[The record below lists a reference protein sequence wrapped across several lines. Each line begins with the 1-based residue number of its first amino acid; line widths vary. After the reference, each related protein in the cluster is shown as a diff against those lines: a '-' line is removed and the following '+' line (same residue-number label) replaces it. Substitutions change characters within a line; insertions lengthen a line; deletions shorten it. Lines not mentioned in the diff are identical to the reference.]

1 MQVATGK
8 SVLNGISIGKIKVYK
23 APKLEIDDSLIDDIE
38 AELARFD
45 DARERAIEQQNA
57 LYEKAVIDAGEDSA
71 EVFSVHAMMLE
82 DDDLIDA
89 TNEIIKTQKHTA
101 EYAVKV
107 AFDNQAKVFAEM
119 DDPYMKE
126 RAADIYDIE
135 HAVLGYLF
143 GISGDILQGTEPCIL
158 VANDLTPSETVRLN
172 KSLLLG
178 IITREGSLNSHT
190 AILARSMGIPA
201 LVQCKDV
208 NEDWEGKPAIIDGYN
223 SCAYIEPT
231 DDLEKTLRKRKEKDA
246 KQRALLQE
254 LRGKSNTT
262 IDGKTIQVYAN
273 IGGPSD
279 IGLVQQNDAGGVG
292 LFRSEFVYLNA
303 RDYPSE
309 EEQFNAY
316 RLAIETLAPKQVII
330 RTCDIGADK
339 QVEYMGMEKEENPAL
354 GLRAIRICLTRKAFF
369 KTQLR
374 ALLRASAYG
383 NLGIM
388 FPMIISMREL
398 RECKELLA
406 ECAEELK
413 KQGVKI
419 GKYAVGIMIETP
431 AAVLIADELAEEC
444 DFFSIGTNDLTQYT
458 LAIDRQNA
466 ALDPFLAKHHPAVLR
481 QIKMTIDAGHRH
493 GTWVGICGELGAD
506 LALTETFLRMG
517 VDELSVNPVSVLPL
531 RKIIRGIDLRKEPGA
546 GLTDETEAVST
557 APTE

>member
-8 SVLNGISIGKIKVYK
+8 SVLNGIAIGKIKVYK
-23 APKLEIDDSLIDDIE
+23 APKLEIDDSLIDDVE
-38 AELARFD
+38 GELARFD
-45 DARERAIEQQNA
+45 DARGRAIEQQNA

-254 LRGKSNTT
+254 LKGKSNTT

>member
-143 GISGDILQGTEPCIL
+143 GISGYILQGTEPCIL

-231 DDLEKTLRKRKEKDA
+231 GDLEKTLRKRKEKDA

-254 LRGKSNTT
+254 LKGKSNTT

-531 RKIIRGIDLRKEPGA
+531 RKTIRGIDLRKEPGA
-546 GLTDETEAVST
+546 SLKDETEAVST
-557 APTE
+557 EPTE

>member
-23 APKLEIDDSLIDDIE
+23 APKLEIDDSLLDDVE
-38 AELARFD
+38 DELARFD
-45 DARERAIEQQNA
+45 NARERAIEQQNA

-231 DDLEKTLRKRKEKDA
+231 GDLEKTLRKRKEKDA

-254 LRGKSNTT
+254 LKGKSNTT
-262 IDGKTIQVYAN
+262 IDGKTIQVYGN

-316 RLAIETLAPKQVII
+316 RLAVETLAPKQVII

-531 RKIIRGIDLRKEPGA
+531 RKTIRGIDLRKEPGA
-546 GLTDETEAVST
+546 SLKDETEAVST
-557 APTE
+557 EPTE

>member
-23 APKLEIDDSLIDDIE
+23 APKLEIDDSLLDDVE
-38 AELARFD
+38 DELARFD
-45 DARERAIEQQNA
+45 NARERAIEQQNA

-135 HAVLGYLF
+135 HTVLGYLF

-231 DDLEKTLRKRKEKDA
+231 GDLEKTLRKRKEKDA

-254 LRGKSNTT
+254 LKGKSNTT
-262 IDGKTIQVYAN
+262 IDGKTIQVYGN

-481 QIKMTIDAGHRH
+481 QIKMPIDAGHRH

-531 RKIIRGIDLRKEPGA
+531 RKTIRGIDLRKEPGA
-546 GLTDETEAVST
+546 SLKDETEAVST
-557 APTE
+557 EPTE

>member
-254 LRGKSNTT
+254 LKGKSNTT

>member
-23 APKLEIDDSLIDDIE
+23 APKLEIDDSLIDDVE
-38 AELARFD
+38 DELARFD
-45 DARERAIEQQNA
+45 NARERAIEQQNA

-101 EYAVKV
+101 EYAVKI

-231 DDLEKTLRKRKEKDA
+231 GDLEKTLRKRKEKDA

-254 LRGKSNTT
+254 LKGKSNTT

-273 IGGPSD
+273 IGGPAD

-531 RKIIRGIDLRKEPGA
+531 RKTIRGIDLRKEPGA
-546 GLTDETEAVST
+546 SLKDETEAVST
-557 APTE
+557 EPTE

>member
-23 APKLEIDDSLIDDIE
+23 APKLEIDDNLIDDVE
-38 AELARFD
+38 DELARFD
-45 DARERAIEQQNA
+45 NARERAIEQQNA

-101 EYAVKV
+101 EYAVKI

-231 DDLEKTLRKRKEKDA
+231 GDLEKTLRKRKEKDA

-254 LRGKSNTT
+254 LKGKSNTT

-531 RKIIRGIDLRKEPGA
+531 RKLIRGIDLRKEPGA

>member
-8 SVLNGISIGKIKVYK
+8 SVLNGVSIGKIKVYK
-23 APKLEIDDSLIDDIE
+23 APKLEIDDNLIDDVE
-38 AELARFD
+38 DELARFD
-45 DARERAIEQQNA
+45 NARERAIEQQNA

-101 EYAVKV
+101 EYAVKI

-231 DDLEKTLRKRKEKDA
+231 GDLEKTLRKRKEKDA

-254 LRGKSNTT
+254 LKGKSNTT

-531 RKIIRGIDLRKEPGA
+531 RKTIRGIDLRKEPGA
-546 GLTDETEAVST
+546 SLKDETEAVST
-557 APTE
+557 EPTE

>member
-23 APKLEIDDSLIDDIE
+23 APKLEIDDSLIDDVE
-38 AELARFD
+38 GELARFE
-45 DARERAIEQQNA
+45 DARGRAIEQQNA

-231 DDLEKTLRKRKEKDA
+231 GDLEKTLRKRKEKDA

-254 LRGKSNTT
+254 LKGKSNTT

-388 FPMIISMREL
+388 FPMIISTREL

-413 KQGVKI
+413 KQGVKL
-419 GKYAVGIMIETP
+419 GNYAVGIMIETP

-481 QIKMTIDAGHRH
+481 QIKMTIDTGHRH
-493 GTWVGICGELGAD
+493 GIWVGICGELGAD

-546 GLTDETEAVST
+546 GLTDEPEAEHTTTE
-557 APTE
+557 